1 MNKKLFL
8 ILAMIAGVF
17 LFRSRSESALS
28 TNQAQEYLEAGAVLI
43 DVRTPAE
50 HAARSLPEAINI
62 PLDGV
67 QSSISNHVADKSTV
81 VLLHCRSGRRSR
93 IAEKELRA
101 IGYTNAFN
109 IGSYQQAEKI
119 VSGVSPK

>member
-1 MNKKLFL
+1 
-8 ILAMIAGVF
+8 MIAGVF